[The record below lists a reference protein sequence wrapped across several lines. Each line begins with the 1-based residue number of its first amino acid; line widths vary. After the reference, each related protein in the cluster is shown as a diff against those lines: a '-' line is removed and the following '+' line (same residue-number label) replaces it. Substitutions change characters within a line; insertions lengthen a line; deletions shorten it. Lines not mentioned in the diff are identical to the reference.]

1 MKQTTIIKTKEGV
14 QWTRPLDFILQTIP
28 NGTYTVTIAKQVK
41 HRTLPQ
47 NALMWMWFACI
58 SQETGQPLDDVHDTY
73 CALFLSRIAINARGE
88 EVRVYHGTSKLNT
101 AEMTE
106 FMDRVQADA
115 AEMGIRL
122 PQPTDEYYEEFINE
136 YKNRVQLS

>member
-41 HRTLPQ
+41 RRTLPQ

-58 SQETGQPLDDVHDTY
+58 SQETGQSVDDIHDTY
-73 CALFLSRIAINARGE
+73 CAMFLTRTAVNAHGD
-88 EVRVYHGTSKLNT
+88 EVRLYRGTSKLNT
-101 AEMTE
+101 DEMTD
-106 FMDRVQADA
+106 FMNRVQLDA

-122 PQPTDEYYEEFINE
+122 PRPEDEYYQEFENE
-136 YKNRVQLS
+136 YRNRIQL

>member
-28 NGTYTVTIAKQVK
+28 NGTYTVTIAKQLK
-41 HRTLPQ
+41 RRTLPQ

-73 CALFLSRIAINARGE
+73 CALFLSRPAINAHGE
-88 EVRVYHGTSKLNT
+88 EVRVYRGTSKLNT
-101 AEMTE
+101 DEMTD
-106 FMDRVQADA
+106 FMNRVQLDA

-122 PQPTDEYYEEFINE
+122 PRPEDEYYQEFENE
-136 YKNRVQLS
+136 YRNRIQL